1 MLLLLPLTG
10 AYISDQVLSTITGM
24 SITLF
29 KFDFIKL
36 DKYFEFIYSF
46 YEYLAIG
53 QSNASLSQIGI
64 NSGNVILNNFKLF
77 IFFTLLILLHIWLL
91 PCFVYWRKS
100 SKVNWWTKLFN
111 FIYKVMTFAIYVRL
125 ILQAYLLLLLSSI
138 SSIINL
144 IMKLDKSRKLSILIV

>member
-46 YEYLAIG
+46 YEYLAIS

-77 IFFTLLILLHIWLL
+77 IFFTLLIFLHI
-91 PCFVYWRKS
+91 
-100 SKVNWWTKLFN
+100 
-111 FIYKVMTFAIYVRL
+111 
-125 ILQAYLLLLLSSI
+125 
-138 SSIINL
+138 
-144 IMKLDKSRKLSILIV
+144 